1 MTVPPLPRGSAPIAT
16 GEEQAE
22 RRPSR
27 RRPFPFGVHQVL
39 EYVLAGVLVE
49 LSLHTARSGL
59 LLGGAAAFALLAL
72 TARGPLG
79 VMRLCGRRLHAAADI
94 VVALAL
100 AAAPVLPSIRP
111 SALGIVA
118 IEVVALL
125 WLRVVTLTRYASPPP
140 PDSDAPGRRERRGA
154 GRGAPAAARTDGRA
168 AHDGVA
174 KVKAAAQGP
183 MAPSAGDTGRAAD
196 MARTLGLFAGRAARR
211 MPQDSGELADQA
223 REAGRR
229 AARVHRA
236 LRTRS
241 RP

>member
-1 MTVPPLPRGSAPIAT
+1 MTVPPPPRGSAPIAGG
-16 GEEQAE
+16 GEQTE
-22 RRPSR
+22 RRPPR
-27 RRPFPFGVHQVL
+27 RRPFPFGVHQAL
-39 EYVLAGVLVE
+39 EYVLAGLLVE

-79 VMRLCGRRLHAAADI
+79 VVRLCGRRLHAAADI

-100 AAAPVLPSIRP
+100 AAAPVLPSLRP

-125 WLRVVTLTRYASPPP
+125 WLRVVTLTRYATAPP
-140 PDSDAPGRRERRGA
+140 SDEDVPARHDRRGA
-154 GRGAPAAARTDGRA
+154 GRGAPTRARTDGRA
-168 AHDGVA
+168 ANDDAA
-174 KVKAAAQGP
+174 KVKAAAKGP
-183 MAPSAGDTGRAAD
+183 MTPSAGDTSRASD

-236 LRTRS
+236 LRTRT
-241 RP
+241 RR